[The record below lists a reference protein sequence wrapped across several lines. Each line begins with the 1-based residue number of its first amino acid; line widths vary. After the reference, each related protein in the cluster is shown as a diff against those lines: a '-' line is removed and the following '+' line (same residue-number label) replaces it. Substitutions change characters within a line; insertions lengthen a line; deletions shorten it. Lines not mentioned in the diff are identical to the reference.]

1 MRIVLREDVEK
12 LGTRGDVVTVADGY
26 ARNYLLPQ
34 KIAFLATGENL
45 KRVEKE
51 KKVLKLRLIQERDDA
66 QRLAEKLASISCTI
80 VKKAGEEETLYGS
93 VTSADIASALEKEGI
108 LMDKRK
114 VLLAEPIKALG
125 IYTVP
130 VKLHPEVDAEVKVW
144 VVRE

>member
-66 QRLAEKLASISCTI
+66 QLLAEKMASISCTI

-114 VLLAEPIKALG
+114 VLLAEPIKTLG

>member
-34 KIAFLATGENL
+34 KMAFLATGENL

-66 QRLAEKLASISCTI
+66 QILAEKMASISCTI

>member
-34 KIAFLATGENL
+34 KMAFLATGENL

-66 QRLAEKLASISCTI
+66 QLLAEKMASISCTI

>member
-34 KIAFLATGENL
+34 KMAFLATGENL

-51 KKVLKLRLIQERDDA
+51 KKVFKLRLIQERDDA
-66 QRLAEKLASISCTI
+66 QLLAEKMASISCTI

-130 VKLHPEVDAEVKVW
+130 VKLHPEVDAAVKVW

>member
-66 QRLAEKLASISCTI
+66 QLLAEKMASISCTI

>member
-66 QRLAEKLASISCTI
+66 QLLAEKMASISCTI

-144 VVRE
+144 VVKE

>member
-34 KIAFLATGENL
+34 KMAFLATGENL

-66 QRLAEKLASISCTI
+66 QLLAEKMASISCTI

-114 VLLAEPIKALG
+114 ALLAEPIKALG

-144 VVRE
+144 VVKE